1 MIILSTLRIQA
12 FFLNHIKR
20 TFFRELHLIV
30 DPNVAL
36 MSVEHYSAT
45 LVSHELAHKWF
56 GNYITCYWWSNTWIN
71 EGYASYFGYMA
82 THQVNM
88 SRVQI
93 LKKNIHKYLVLNN
106 STIYLIRYFPNMNCT
121 ITSIP
126 ATFKHHWRLT
136 LAPVLFLSITM

>member
-1 MIILSTLRIQA
+1 
-12 FFLNHIKR
+12 
-20 TFFRELHLIV
+20 
-30 DPNVAL
+30 

-136 LAPVLFLSITM
+136 LAPVLFLSITMWTHQLRWLGTLVLLATRRQPRLLGWLRTLFL